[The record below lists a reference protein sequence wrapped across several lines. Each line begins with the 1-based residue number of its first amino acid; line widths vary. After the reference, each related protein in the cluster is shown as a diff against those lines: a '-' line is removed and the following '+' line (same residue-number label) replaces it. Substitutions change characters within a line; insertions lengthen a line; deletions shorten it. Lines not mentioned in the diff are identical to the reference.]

1 MKKLFLLIYGLI
13 LYIGLFGQENSMLWE
28 IKHPESNQKSYVF
41 GTIHMIAEDLFF
53 ISDSLQHYISQV
65 DEVYFEVNISND
77 NLMLTMLGLMDKIMM
92 PADSSLKD
100 LLTDEDYQA
109 VMKAFAKSG
118 LPPLMAEKI
127 KPLFLS
133 MILETSSNNTSDGLM
148 SNWKSYEL
156 EIGALAETNNIPING
171 LETIAF
177 QISMFDHIS
186 LSDQASMLVDQLK
199 SQGENESSTND
210 LYAIYLSQDLDKLGE
225 LINADLMAS
234 GYNDILLTNRNKAWI
249 TTINEQSQ
257 YKTCLYAV
265 GAGHLPGEMGILNL
279 LKEKGF
285 IIRPIENKRP

>member
-1 MKKLFLLIYGLI
+1 MKKLFLLVFGLS
-13 LYIGLFGQENSMLWE
+13 LYLGLLGQENSMLWE

-53 ISDSLQHYISQV
+53 ISDSLRHCITQV
-65 DEVYFEVNISND
+65 DEVYFEVDMSND
-77 NLMLTMLGLMDKIMM
+77 NLMPAMLGLMDKIMM
-92 PADSSLKD
+92 PADSSLKY
-100 LLTDEDYQA
+100 LLTEEDHQA

-118 LPPLMAEKI
+118 LPPIMAEKI

-148 SNWKSYEL
+148 SDWKSYEL
-156 EIGALAETNNIPING
+156 EIGELAESNNIPING

-186 LSDQASMLVDQLK
+186 LSDQASMLVDQIK
-199 SQGENESSTND
+199 NQGENESSTND
-210 LYAIYLSQDLDKLGE
+210 LYAIYLSQDLDELGE

-249 TTINEQSQ
+249 STIDELSQ
-257 YKTCLYAV
+257 HKTFLYAV